1 MTSRSSGTGAP
12 RREGFTL
19 PAALWLLV
27 TVSAVSLM
35 GTLAARDAVA
45 TAQNRVSHR
54 RALWRAEG
62 CAELVRATLA
72 ASLRDAARADRAWA
86 MLDSV
91 IASAAD
97 LAASGCAIET
107 RASGTTLDVNAASA
121 EQLRA
126 LFRATGKS
134 ESGADSLADAVMDWR
149 DHDDEPRPAGAESAW
164 YHTAGNALPRN
175 GAFADVAELGRV
187 RGMTGVGGLD
197 TLLGVDGRRVLLGRA
212 SPAVLA
218 ALPGFGTE
226 AVERLLE
233 MRARGESRGDLLS
246 FPGMLSPDARAAMLA
261 RYAELAAMIVIDPE
275 SWTLTARASEGAN
288 GVTAEVELR
297 LVRAGS
303 RAAVVRRRD
312 R

>member
-1 MTSRSSGTGAP
+1 MTRRNSDTAAP
-12 RREGFTL
+12 RRAGFAL

-27 TVSAVSLM
+27 TISAVSLL

-45 TAQNRVSHR
+45 TAQNRASHR

-62 CAELVRATLA
+62 CAELARATLG

-91 IASAAD
+91 IASSAD

-107 RASGTTLDVNAASA
+107 RASGTTLDVNSASA
-121 EQLRA
+121 DQLRA

-134 ESGADSLADAVMDWR
+134 ESGADSLADAILDWR
-149 DHDDEPRPAGAESAW
+149 DDDDDPRTAGAEAAW
-164 YHTAGNALPRN
+164 YRDRGYALPRN

-197 TLLGVDGRRVLLGRA
+197 ALLGADGGRVLLGRA
-212 SPAVLA
+212 SPTVLA
-218 ALPGFGTE
+218 ALPGFGME
-226 AVERLLE
+226 AVERLVE
-233 MRARGESRGDLLS
+233 MRGRGESPLDLLS
-246 FPGMLSPDARAAMLA
+246 FSALLSPDARAAMLG
-261 RYAELAAMIVIDPE
+261 RYAELAAMTANDPE
-275 SWTLTARASEGAN
+275 AWTVTARASDGAN

-297 LVRAGS
+297 LVRAGV

>member
-1 MTSRSSGTGAP
+1 MTRRASDTAAP
-12 RREGFTL
+12 RREGFAL

-27 TVSAVSLM
+27 TISAVSLM
-35 GTLAARDAVA
+35 GTLASRDAVA

-86 MLDSV
+86 ILDSV
-91 IASAAD
+91 IASSAD

-121 EQLRA
+121 EQLHA
-126 LFRATGKS
+126 LFRTMGKS
-134 ESGADSLADAVMDWR
+134 ESDADSLADAILDWR
-149 DHDDEPRPAGAESAW
+149 DDDDDPRPAGAESAW
-164 YHTAGNALPRN
+164 YRTAGNALPRN
-175 GAFADVAELGRV
+175 GAFANVAELGRV
-187 RGMTGVGGLD
+187 RGMRGVGGLD

-226 AVERLLE
+226 AVDRLLE
-233 MRARGESRGDLLS
+233 MRMRGESPRDLLS
-246 FPGMLSPDARAAMLA
+246 FSGLLSPDARAAMLA
-261 RYAELAAMIVIDPE
+261 RYAELAAMTANEPE
-275 SWTLTARASEGAN
+275 AWTVTARASEGAN

-297 LVRAGS
+297 LVRAGV